1 MSAKCGRCGK
11 PLKDPF
17 SIAIGMGPECR
28 KSLKKKGWKF
38 PKPHYEAQGGRVVLI
53 GMTGK
58 IKPPGPTGDLSI
70 KPKKRKV
77 TDADN
82 QHKSQDANR

>member
-11 PLKDPF
+11 PLKDPY

-28 KSLKKKGWKF
+28 KSLKKKGWRF
-38 PKPHYEAQGGRVVLI
+38 PTPHYEARGDKVVLV

-70 KPKKRKV
+70 KSKKRKV
-77 TDADN
+77 KHADN
-82 QHKSQDANR
+82 

>member
-28 KSLKKKGWKF
+28 RALKKKKWKF
-38 PKPHYEAQGGRVVLI
+38 PTPRYQVIGEKVVLVEI
-53 GMTGK
+53 KGK
-58 IKPPGPTGDLSI
+58 IVPPGPTGDLSI
-70 KPKKRKV
+70 KPRRKKKRQEKP
-77 TDADN
+77 
-82 QHKSQDANR
+82 S